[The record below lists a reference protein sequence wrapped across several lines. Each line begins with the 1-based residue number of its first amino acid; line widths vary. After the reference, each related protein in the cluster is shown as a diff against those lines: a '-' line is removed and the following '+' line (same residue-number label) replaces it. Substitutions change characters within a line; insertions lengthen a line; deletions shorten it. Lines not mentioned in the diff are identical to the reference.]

1 MIEKAHTIMK
11 RTRVTPAI
19 PSTSR
24 RARALPALAL
34 SAVLLAAGGSA
45 AAQAPVNAS
54 PALDRVSIAAGGF
67 YVEPKVSAEGDTRYG
82 HVSTPEAETDRTTL
96 PRVKTEVL
104 IGDSHGL
111 SFDYFRYH
119 KSYSPEFSG
128 STVVNG
134 QNVTGVANADA
145 RLELDLAK
153 LAYKFWMGRGN
164 DVFGVGVGAAYYRAA
179 IDGRGTATAS
189 ATGLPAQSVEFSAH
203 DSESAFAPLLEFGW
217 RHAFSPE
224 LRLVA
229 EASGIKKNGGRIN
242 GHIYGGSV
250 GLEWFPWQNIGLM
263 VDYGTQKIS
272 LNRDAERD
280 ASLDVRLTGPSAY
293 LKVRF

>member
-1 MIEKAHTIMK
+1 MK
-11 RTRVTPAI
+11 RIT
-19 PSTSR
+19 TSSSILR
-24 RARALPALAL
+24 SLPLAV
-34 SAVLLAAGGSA
+34 AVSA
-45 AAQAPVNAS
+45 ALLGASAPAFAQMS

-67 YVEPKVSAEGDTRYG
+67 YVEPKLSFDADTRYG
-82 HVSTPEAETDRTTL
+82 HVATPEGDGDRTTL
-96 PRVKTEVL
+96 PRIKAEML

-128 STVVNG
+128 STVVDG
-134 QNVTGVANADA
+134 RNVTGVANADA
-145 RLELDLAK
+145 KLELDLAK
-153 LAYKFWMGRGN
+153 LSYKFWMGHGN
-164 DVFGVGVGAAYYRAA
+164 DVFGLGLGAAYYRAA
-179 IDGRGTATAS
+179 YDGRGTATAS
-189 ATGLPAQSVEFSAH
+189 ATGLASQTIDFSGH
-203 DSESAFAPLLEFGW
+203 DSESAFAPLVEVAW

-224 LRLVA
+224 LRMVA

-250 GLEWFPWQNIGLM
+250 GLEWYPWQNIGLM
-263 VDYGTQKIS
+263 VDYGTQKIA

-280 ASLDVRLTGPSAY
+280 ASLNVRLTGPSAY

>member
-1 MIEKAHTIMK
+1 M
-11 RTRVTPAI
+11 RTRVTSIVTSA
-19 PSTSR
+19 STL
-24 RARALPALAL
+24 RALPLALAL
-34 SAVLLAAGGSA
+34 LSASGGA
-45 AAQAPVNAS
+45 FAQMS

-67 YVEPKVSAEGDTRYG
+67 YVEPKVSLDGDTRYG
-82 HVSTPEAETDRTTL
+82 RFSTPTAEGEHTTL
-96 PRVKTEVL
+96 PRIKAEML

-128 STVVNG
+128 ATVVNG
-134 QNVTGVANADA
+134 QNVSGTAQADA
-145 RLELDLAK
+145 KLELDLAK

-164 DVFGVGVGAAYYRAA
+164 DVFGIGLGAAYYRAA
-179 IDGRGTATAS
+179 FDGRGTATAS
-189 ATGLPAQSVEFSAH
+189 ATGMASQTIEFSGH
-203 DSESAFAPLLEFGW
+203 DSESAFAPLVEFGW

-224 LRLVA
+224 LRMTA

-242 GHIYGGSV
+242 GHIYGASV
-250 GLEWFPWQNIGLM
+250 GLEYYPWKNIGLM
-263 VDYGTQKIS
+263 VDYGTQKIA

>member
-1 MIEKAHTIMK
+1 MK
-11 RTRVTPAI
+11 QHRAVSSILSIPSI
-19 PSTSR
+19 PSTLR
-24 RARALPALAL
+24 VLPLALAL
-34 SAVLLAAGGSA
+34 LAASA
-45 AAQAPVNAS
+45 AASAQDGSTAS
-54 PALDRVSIAAGGF
+54 PALDRISIAAGGF

-82 HVSTPEAETDRTTL
+82 HVSTPQAEGEHTTL
-96 PRVKTEVL
+96 PRIKAEML

-119 KSYSPEFSG
+119 KSYSPQFSG
-128 STVVNG
+128 ATVVNG
-134 QNVTGVANADA
+134 QSVSGVANADA
-145 RLELDLAK
+145 KLELDLAK

-179 IDGRGTATAS
+179 IDGRGSATAS
-189 ATGLPAQSVEFSAH
+189 AAGVASRTVEFSAH
-203 DSESAFAPLLEFGW
+203 DSESAFAPLLEVGW

-242 GHIYGGSV
+242 GHIYGGSLGLEYFPWKNV
-250 GLEWFPWQNIGLM
+250 GLS
-263 VDYGTQKIS
+263 VDYGTQRIA

-280 ASLDVRLTGPSAY
+280 ASIDVRLTGPSAY

>member
-1 MIEKAHTIMK
+1 M
-11 RTRVTPAI
+11 RTRVI
-19 PSTSR
+19 PIVSSTSTM
-24 RARALPALAL
+24 RALPLALAL
-34 SAVLLAAGGSA
+34 LAASGGA
-45 AAQAPVNAS
+45 FAQMS

-67 YVEPKVSAEGDTRYG
+67 YVEPKVSLDGDTRYG
-82 HVSTPEAETDRTTL
+82 RVSTPTAEGEHTTL
-96 PRVKTEVL
+96 PRIKAEVL

-128 STVVNG
+128 TTVVNG
-134 QNVTGVANADA
+134 QNVSGTAQADA
-145 RLELDLAK
+145 KLELDLAK

-164 DVFGVGVGAAYYRAA
+164 DVFGVGLGAAYYRAA
-179 IDGRGTATAS
+179 FDGRGTATAN
-189 ATGLPAQSVEFSAH
+189 ATGMASQTIDFSGH
-203 DSESAFAPLLEFGW
+203 DSESAFAPLIELGW

-224 LRLVA
+224 LRMTA

-242 GHIYGGSV
+242 GHIYGASL
-250 GLEWFPWQNIGLM
+250 GLEYYPWKNIGLM
-263 VDYGTQKIS
+263 VDYGTQKIA

-280 ASLDVRLTGPSAY
+280 TSLDVRLTGPSAY

>member
-1 MIEKAHTIMK
+1 MT
-11 RTRVTPAI
+11 RTTPAA
-19 PSTSR
+19 PVTSLR
-24 RARALPALAL
+24 ILPLALAI
-34 SAVLLAAGGSA
+34 GSA
-45 AAQAPVNAS
+45 TLMAASGQAFAQVS
-54 PALDRVSIAAGGF
+54 PALDRMSISAGGF
-67 YVEPKVSAEGDTRYG
+67 YVEPKVQLDGDTRYG
-82 HVSTPEAETDRTTL
+82 RVRTPEGEGDRTTL
-96 PRVKTEVL
+96 PRAKAEML

-134 QNVTGVANADA
+134 QDVSATANANA

-164 DVFGVGVGAAYYRAA
+164 DVFGVGVGAAYYRAG
-179 IDGRGTATAS
+179 IKGSGTATAS
-189 ATGLPAQSVEFSAH
+189 ATGIPAQTVAFRGDE
-203 DSESAFAPLLEFGW
+203 SESAFAPLLEFGW

-224 LRLVA
+224 WRLVA
-229 EASGIKKNGGRIN
+229 EASGVKKNGGHIN

-250 GLEWFPWQNIGLM
+250 GVEWFPAKNVGLGL
-263 VDYGTQKIS
+263 DYGTQRIS

-280 ASLDVRLTGPSAY
+280 ANLDVRLTGPSAY
-293 LKVRF
+293 VKVRF

>member
-1 MIEKAHTIMK
+1 MK
-11 RTRVTPAI
+11 HDRVTPAVSSI
-19 PSTSR
+19 PSSL
-24 RARALPALAL
+24 RALPLVLAL
-34 SAVLLAAGGSA
+34 FAASGAASA
-45 AAQAPVNAS
+45 QTAPTIS
-54 PALDRVSIAAGGF
+54 PALDRISIAAGAF

-82 HVSTPEAETDRTTL
+82 HVSTPQAEGDHTTL
-96 PRVKTEVL
+96 PRIKAEML
-104 IGDSHGL
+104 IGESHGL

-128 STVVNG
+128 ATVVDG
-134 QNVTGVANADA
+134 QSVTGVANAQA
-145 RLELDLAK
+145 KLELDLAK

-164 DVFGVGVGAAYYRAA
+164 DVFGVGIGAAYYRAA
-179 IDGRGTATAS
+179 IDGSGSATAS
-189 ATGLPAQSVEFSAH
+189 AAGLASRTVEFGGH
-203 DSESAFAPLLEFGW
+203 ESESAFAPLLEVGW
-217 RHAFSPE
+217 RHAFTPE

-250 GLEWFPWQNIGLM
+250 GLEYFPWQNVGLT
-263 VDYGTQKIS
+263 VDYGTQRIS